1 MVRTIE
7 TVVFIALIVLPYLF
21 MTMYSLRAAAI
32 IHRRGMKY
40 RAILAALTACLGI
53 GWILAVRGM
62 NKRPTITD
70 MDLGIR
76 CPSCGSEK
84 GYKEEKIVDTKTGAD
99 PIGILE
105 ALSRIAGMLMC
116 LLIGIYLSSI
126 AFKTSTD
133 FIFLSPFLFLCT
145 AGGYLLIKPIIHY
158 VQIDKEKTDEWYCG
172 KCGFIWNKYSIA
184 DDQPG

>member
-7 TVVFIALIVLPYLF
+7 TVVFIALIGLPYLF
-21 MTMYSLRAAAI
+21 MTMYSLRAAVI

-40 RAILAALTACLGI
+40 RAILTALTACLGI

-62 NKRPTITD
+62 HKRPTITD
-70 MDLGIR
+70 MDMGIR

-84 GYKEEKIVDTKTGAD
+84 GYKEEKTVDTKTGAD
-99 PIGILE
+99 LIGILE
-105 ALSRIAGMLMC
+105 VLSRIAGVLMC
-116 LLIGIYLSSI
+116 LLIIVYLSSV
-126 AFKTSTD
+126 AFRTSTD
-133 FIFLSPFLFLCT
+133 FILLSPFLFLFA

-158 VQIDKEKTDEWYCG
+158 VRIDKEKTEECYCG

-184 DDQPG
+184 DDQA